1 MQQPGSFF
9 AARLRLAR
17 RHGQNMATV
26 LLVEEDE
33 PLAERIGELLRAAG
47 HEVCHAVDSLA
58 ALKIVDTP
66 ERRLDVLVTPI
77 HMPPQRPHGFALAR
91 MARLRRP
98 GLAVIYLTASDV
110 PEPASEIAVG
120 PILTTPIEAE
130 ALVSAIE
137 ETLRQRSGN
146 GGDC

>member
-1 MQQPGSFF
+1 
-9 AARLRLAR
+9 
-17 RHGQNMATV
+17 MATV

-33 PLAERIGELLRAAG
+33 PLAERISQLLRAAG
-47 HEVCHAVDSLA
+47 HEVWHAVDSLA
-58 ALKIVDTP
+58 ALKIVDMP
-66 ERRLDVLVTPI
+66 ERRLDVLVTPVR
-77 HMPPQRPHGFALAR
+77 MPPQRPHGFALAR

-98 GLAVIYLTASDV
+98 GLAVIYLAASDA

-137 ETLRQRSGN
+137 EALQQRSAN